1 MRRRRRDARAAIAAP
16 SVFHPTRRGFLRA
29 TAENA
34 ARGRRRRRRR
44 RRLPRGRKKRRRHH
58 VLDNHN
64 HQARD
69 EHEHAPCETS
79 SQDDGFLLLLLLRRF
94 GGVPTTTTI
103 IITTHE
109 SMMRWSRA
117 PQKDKRAG
125 LSFQSVL
132 SLSLSEEK
140 KEELFKGGNDFLG
153 SCLGFLGFRERCF
166 FFESEEG
173 LRGEMSNLRQK
184 KKHNTHTV
192 RRRLY
197 TSREREKREGKR
209 ERRRRRRPSFTS
221 SPSPSLPLSH
231 FFLGGGGRFG
241 RRKRE
246 DH

>member
-1 MRRRRRDARAAIAAP
+1 MVSGAP
-16 SVFHPTRRGFLRA
+16 KGL
-29 TAENA
+29 
-34 ARGRRRRRRR
+34 
-44 RRLPRGRKKRRRHH
+44 KR
-58 VLDNHN
+58 
-64 HQARD
+64 
-69 EHEHAPCETS
+69 
-79 SQDDGFLLLLLLRRF
+79 
-94 GGVPTTTTI
+94 
-103 IITTHE
+103 
-109 SMMRWSRA
+109 
-117 PQKDKRAG
+117 G

-246 DH
+246 DIDRNCDTSRLYYYNLCAEREHETRARESERKREKRGGGRSTSLSLAGVLCWIA